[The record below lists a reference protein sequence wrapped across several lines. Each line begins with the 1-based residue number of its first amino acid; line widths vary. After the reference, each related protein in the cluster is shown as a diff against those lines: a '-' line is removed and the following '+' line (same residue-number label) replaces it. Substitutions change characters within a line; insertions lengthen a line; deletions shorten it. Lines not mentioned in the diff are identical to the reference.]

1 MNKKVND
8 AFMSV
13 LKPYGELMS
22 ILYQKLNDEYDYLNS
37 SEAIIEHI
45 KSNDYEFTENGT
57 LY

>member
-13 LKPYGELMS
+13 LKPSRELMS

-45 KSNDYEFTENGT
+45 RANEYEFTENGT
-57 LY
+57 LH

>member
-13 LKPYGELMS
+13 LKPSRELMS
-22 ILYQKLNDEYDYLNS
+22 ILYKKLNDEYDYLNS

-45 KSNDYEFTENGT
+45 KSNEYDFTENGT
-57 LY
+57 LH